1 MAIAFAAAFI
11 AGGAFIFW
19 MIAAAGKLLAV
30 PELPWRTR
38 AAIAVAG
45 LLFLALMDL
54 VAIGRSTY
62 CPISWRRQTPRS
74 LMRRRYDMRLVALIW
89 GFDTGLLITT
99 FRVAAV
105 SWGALFLSALGLSR
119 GWTGISYGLGFAIPF
134 LFLIL
139 RPRLGRAS
147 QSAVAEE
154 PGLEAMLKKRPVLQ
168 AVSATLLCA
177 AGAIIAS
184 G

>member
-1 MAIAFAAAFI
+1 MATAFAAAFI
-11 AGGAFIFW
+11 AGSALIFW
-19 MIAAAGKLLAV
+19 LLTAAGMLLEL

-38 AAIAVAG
+38 AAIAAGG
-45 LLFLALMDL
+45 LLFLALVDL

-62 CPISWRRQTPRS
+62 CPLSWRRQTPRT
-74 LMRRRYDMRLVALIW
+74 LMRRRYDLRVVALVW
-89 GFDTGLLITT
+89 GFDTGLVVTT

-105 SWGALFLSALGLSR
+105 SWGALFLSVLGLSH

-147 QSAVAEE
+147 RSAEE
-154 PGLEAMLKKRPVLQ
+154 PGLEAMLRKRPMLQ
-168 AVSATLLCA
+168 AVSATLLCVA
-177 AGAIIAS
+177 SAIIVSA
-184 G
+184 